1 MDMKTY
7 IESGILE
14 LYVMEALS
22 PQENREVEALALQ
35 YPAIKAEIAQIQ
47 DALNEYVL
55 VHAREPRP
63 ELKQQILNKVT
74 PLAIITPPSKAK
86 PARLLLLLLALLG
99 IIITGFF
106 IYKWSTT
113 EQQLQR
119 VVADNEN
126 LKALNRSAAGQLAF
140 LENPGT
146 KTVLLES
153 SELPDYKVIVYWNKA
168 QSNTLLT
175 IKNLPEIKET
185 GKQYQLWAIVA
196 GSPKDAGVFRIDT
209 FGLQQMKDIAEAEA
223 FAITLEPAGGSP
235 MPTSK
240 IMVVGAI

>member
-1 MDMKTY
+1 MDIKTY

-22 PQENREVEALALQ
+22 PQEMREVEVLALQ

-63 ELKQQILNKVT
+63 ELKQQILDKVT
-74 PLAIITPPSKAK
+74 PLAIIAPPPKAK

-106 IYKWSTT
+106 IYKWRTT

-140 LENPGT
+140 LENPET

-168 QSNTLLT
+168 QSSTLLT